1 MQRAAPR
8 PACAPHRIR
17 LFRRLVMTP
26 IHRTHRWLVGCAAL
40 AVTGLPGVAAAQQ
53 KSTPQDTSPQ
63 ALFVRIDTNSDG
75 KVSKEE
81 ATRMPSVAT
90 RWEALD
96 KNNDGSLSREEF
108 IAGFRT

>member
-1 MQRAAPR
+1 
-8 PACAPHRIR
+8 
-17 LFRRLVMTP
+17 MTP
-26 IHRTHRWLVGCAAL
+26 IHRSNRWLLAAAVAL
-40 AVTGLPGVAAAQQ
+40 AVALLPEVAAAQQ

-63 ALFVRIDTNSDG
+63 ALFARIDINSDG
-75 KVSKEE
+75 RVSKEE

-96 KNNDGSLSREEF
+96 KNNDGWLSREEF

>member
-1 MQRAAPR
+1 
-8 PACAPHRIR
+8 
-17 LFRRLVMTP
+17 MTH
-26 IHRTHRWLVGCAAL
+26 IHRTHRWLLTWSAAL
-40 AVTGLPGVAAAQQ
+40 AVALLPEVAAAQQ

-81 ATRMPSVAT
+81 ATRLPSVAT
-90 RWEALD
+90 RWEELD
-96 KNNDGSLSREEF
+96 KNHDGWLSREEF

>member
-1 MQRAAPR
+1 
-8 PACAPHRIR
+8 
-17 LFRRLVMTP
+17 MTP
-26 IHRTHRWLVGCAAL
+26 NHRSHRWQLAAAVAL
-40 AVTGLPGVAAAQQ
+40 AVALLPEVAAGQQ

-63 ALFVRIDTNSDG
+63 ALFVRIDTTSDG

-90 RWEALD
+90 RWEELD
-96 KNNDGSLSREEF
+96 KNNDGWLSREEF